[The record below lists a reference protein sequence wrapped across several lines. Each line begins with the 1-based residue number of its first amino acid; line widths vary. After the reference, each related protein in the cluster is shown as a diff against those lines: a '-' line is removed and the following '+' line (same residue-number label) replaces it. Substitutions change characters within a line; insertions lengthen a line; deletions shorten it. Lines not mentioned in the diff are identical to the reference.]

1 MIGKEL
7 TWDTH
12 VPPPNMEFA
21 LLGNKTQVCGA
32 QISFR
37 SGFLTMAYQSFVFG
51 VAHVHRCHPSIVI
64 FDLHLECLATK
75 NTRRKAIS

>member
-1 MIGKEL
+1 M
-7 TWDTH
+7 
-12 VPPPNMEFA
+12 PPPHLELA

-32 QISFR
+32 QVSFR

-51 VAHVHRCHPSIVI
+51 VAHVHRCRLFVVL
-64 FDLHLECLATK
+64 FDLHLEWLATK